1 MLYKEAYELIDIV
14 LEGQNPLVPLSG
26 KLKQRFFADA
36 VKMMSRQYVRSI
48 KEEEFTGDSSTKKY
62 IFQNENAGDRIYQI
76 QFKSTDGASATYTDI
91 PFLPQSLVTNP
102 DEVNIPSYVI
112 RKETS
117 KNGIWTDFNQA
128 TKVITTSE
136 NHGLEIGDFVK
147 IYDTGLDGLQYDNGV
162 IKRVKITAVTADT
175 FTIDASIPSGTQS
188 GKKSPYRQEQTVL
201 TLTKATGAGTI
212 TVRYY
217 ADPNEGHNYQDVIDL
232 DDTLCKASVY
242 CAIKELMA
250 LDGSID
256 ISKQMNEVSTMYENQ
271 YVMESTTKQP
281 QIDRL
286 PMPLQDF
293 T

>member
-48 KEEEFTGDSSTKKY
+48 KEEVFTGDSSTKKY

-102 DEVNIPSYVI
+102 DEVNIPSYVV
-112 RKETS
+112 RKES
-117 KNGIWTDFNQA
+117 SNGIWTSLNQRSK
-128 TKVITTSE
+128 TVTTSE
-136 NHGLEIGDFVK
+136 NHNLSIGDYVK
-147 IYDTGLDGLQYDNGV
+147 LYDTGISDLEYDNGIV
-162 IKRVKITAVTADT
+162 KRLKITAVTSNT
-175 FTIDASIPSGTQS
+175 FTVDATFSNTSTISS
-188 GKKSPYRQEQTVL
+188 KKSPYQKQQVEL

-256 ISKQMNEVSTMYENQ
+256 ISKQMNEIVTMY
-271 YVMESTTKQP
+271 
-281 QIDRL
+281 
-286 PMPLQDF
+286 
-293 T
+293 